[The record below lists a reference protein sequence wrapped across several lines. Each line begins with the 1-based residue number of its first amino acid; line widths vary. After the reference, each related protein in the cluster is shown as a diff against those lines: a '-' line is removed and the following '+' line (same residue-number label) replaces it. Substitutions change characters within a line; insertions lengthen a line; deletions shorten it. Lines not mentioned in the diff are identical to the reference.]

1 MSKDDLTALFS
12 TLNDGKFKTIL
23 DIGSR
28 SGCVLFAAALMT
40 KAETIIGIEIDE
52 NWAKLSKKIN
62 RKFEFQ
68 SLFHLFVSTLNLY
81 YRQG

>member
-12 TLNDGKFKTIL
+12 TLKENNYKNII

-40 KAETIIGIEIDE
+40 KAQSIVGIELDQ
-52 NWAKLSKKIN
+52 NWAKLSQKIN
-62 RKFEFQ
+62 KKFEFQ
-68 SLFHLFVSTLNLY
+68 
-81 YRQG
+81 G